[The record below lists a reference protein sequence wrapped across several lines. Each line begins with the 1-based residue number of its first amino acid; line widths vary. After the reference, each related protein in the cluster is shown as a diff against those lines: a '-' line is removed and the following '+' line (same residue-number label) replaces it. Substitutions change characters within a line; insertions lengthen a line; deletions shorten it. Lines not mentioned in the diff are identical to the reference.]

1 MAIAD
6 DLPKILERRW
16 SNLEI
21 LKGPRTPAQFRR
33 DLDMSSAFL
42 KFFTKSDAR
51 RPIGEQVAR
60 QIEVKL
66 GLPALW
72 LDQQHSPDELENRP
86 QGLSPQ
92 AMSDTQVSTMA
103 IDLHGLSPLQTALL
117 VTVEKLCRAQKMP
130 DKTVVQ
136 LLTSLEGL
144 LE

>member
-1 MAIAD
+1 
-6 DLPKILERRW
+6 
-16 SNLEI
+16 
-21 LKGPRTPAQFRR
+21 
-33 DLDMSSAFL
+33 MSSAFL

-72 LDQQHSPDELENRP
+72 LDQWHSPEEVENRHH
-86 QGLSPQ
+86 QGSSLE
-92 AMSDTQVSTMA
+92 AICDTQVSTMA